1 MQIAKQDVKAEDPL
15 KMHYAAKFF
24 PEVVNEELVTPSLR
38 RLLWLQI
45 RDGIVK
51 DEIYCPAELCVLF
64 AAQSVRVVYLRQSH
78 AHAAAQMQAL
88 HGDFSARSHGPGF
101 LSPQRELPVRYSAT

>member
-1 MQIAKQDVKAEDPL
+1 MKAEDPL
-15 KMHYAAKFF
+15 KMHYAAKFY
-24 PEVVNEELVTPSLR
+24 PEIINEELTTPFLR

-64 AAQSVRVVYLRQSH
+64 AAQSVRRAPIATQTHVE
-78 AHAAAQMQAL
+78 QMQAL
-88 HGDFSARSHGPGF
+88 LRTAAFKQFTRDVGKAMDKSVSARRKG
-101 LSPQRELPVRYSAT
+101 RVPVKQPPA